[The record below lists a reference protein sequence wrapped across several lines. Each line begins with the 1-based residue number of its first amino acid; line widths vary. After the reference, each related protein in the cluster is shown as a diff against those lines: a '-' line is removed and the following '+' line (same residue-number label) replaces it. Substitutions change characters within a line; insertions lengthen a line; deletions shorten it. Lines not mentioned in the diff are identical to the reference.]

1 MSTVETHA
9 ISINPFAADALVV
22 VGAGPVGLVS
32 SLLLSRFHI
41 PHFLVEQQTG
51 PDDHPQA
58 HFINHRSMEVLR
70 ELGRLD
76 REVLACSAPMEEW
89 RRFVYCTNLTDL
101 PKINNAEAGFGG
113 SMLGVVD
120 HFASSRTDH
129 HSPCQVTHF
138 PQHEFVRLLHH
149 RAVESPFCHFVEG
162 CRADVRET
170 AQKVTVGLTDL
181 KTNQRQ
187 ELSTPLLIG
196 ADGAHSTIR
205 NGLGIELVD
214 RSVALQQLVNVH
226 FFSSSLAKRLL
237 TTIPAMLYFIYSP
250 AGVGVVVAHAMSRG
264 EFVAQI
270 PFFPPLQP
278 FSAFDGR
285 RCVQLIQQWIGREM
299 TVQVKSIKKWSM
311 RVALAAR
318 FRSPGGRCF
327 LVGDAAH
334 QFTPAGGF
342 GMNTGIQDA
351 HNLIWKIA
359 RARELKKANHK
370 RDAERLLGSY
380 ESERR
385 PVAVNNARWSIENYE
400 QTLAVPRALG
410 LNPCLATLLHRLI
423 DRMPGPLSVKRTL
436 FEVIMAV
443 GTKQIS
449 WLRSD
454 HIIARYRLRTL
465 KAIFKNA
472 KTQTLQLLFPGQDLG
487 FIYAP
492 TGTTHRVNHAAA
504 ADPFEYTPSIR
515 LGGRMPHFWIVG
527 DLGKQLSVLDLP
539 WLVMGKDGL
548 PRHILI
554 ITGAFHQRF
563 QKEAEMQAGE
573 ANATTT
579 VCIGT
584 PTAPAGA
591 IRFHFYGD
599 KPKFLPHTSAI
610 LMRPDAHIQ
619 WFDSPELQ
627 SPRTISPTQ

>member
-1 MSTVETHA
+1 MSIVKPNA
-9 ISINPFAADALVV
+9 IANNPFTTDALVV
-22 VGAGPVGLVS
+22 VGAGPVGLVA
-32 SLLLSRFHI
+32 SLLLSRFQL

-76 REVLACSAPMEEW
+76 REVLARSAQVKAW

-101 PKINNAEAGFGG
+101 PTIEDGGAGFGG

-120 HFASSRTDH
+120 HLASSRADD
-129 HSPCQVTHF
+129 HSPCRVTHF
-138 PQHEFVRLLHH
+138 PQHEFVRRLRH
-149 RAVESPFCHFVEG
+149 RAVDSPFCQFMEG

-170 AQKVTVGLTDL
+170 AGNVTVGLTDL
-181 KTNQRQ
+181 KSGQRQ
-187 ELSTPLLIG
+187 ELLTPLLIG
-196 ADGAHSTIR
+196 ADGANSTVR
-205 NGLGIELVD
+205 KGLGIELVD
-214 RSVALQQLVNVH
+214 QSGTLQQLVNVH
-226 FFSSSLAKRLL
+226 FFSRSLAEQLR
-237 TTIPAMLYFIYSP
+237 TTMPAMLYFIYSP
-250 AGVGVVVAHAMSRG
+250 AGVGVVVAHALSRG

-285 RCVQLIQQWIGREM
+285 RCAQLIQQWIGREM
-299 TVQVKSIKKWSM
+299 TVQVKSIRQWSM
-311 RVALAAR
+311 RVALADR
-318 FRSPGGRCF
+318 FRSQGGRCF

-359 RARELKKANHK
+359 LALKLKKARNN
-370 RDAERLLGSY
+370 RDAEGLLGSY

-385 PVAVNNARWSIENYE
+385 PVAVNNARWSIENYQ

-410 LNPCLATLLHRLI
+410 LNPFLAILLHRLLN
-423 DRMPGPLSVKRTL
+423 RMPGPLSVKRAL
-436 FEVIMAV
+436 FAAAMAI
-443 GTKQIS
+443 GMQQIN

-454 HIIARYRLRTL
+454 HIIARYRQRTL
-465 KAIFKNA
+465 ENIFKNA

-492 TGTTHRVNHAAA
+492 AGTTDRDNHAAA
-504 ADPFEYTPSIR
+504 ADPFEFTPLLR

-527 DLGKQLSVLDLP
+527 DSGKQLSVLDLP
-539 WLVMGKDGL
+539 WLMMSSDGL

-554 ITGAFHQRF
+554 FTGTFHQRF
-563 QKEAEMQAGE
+563 QKKAEMQAAM

-579 VCIGT
+579 VCIDT
-584 PTAPAGA
+584 PSAPSGA
-591 IRFHFYGD
+591 SRFHFYGA
-599 KPKFLPHTSAI
+599 KPGFLPHTAAI
-610 LMRPDAHIQ
+610 LMRPDGHIQ
-619 WFDSPELQ
+619 WFVNSLLGV
-627 SPRTISPTQ
+627 